1 MNLCLCLISYV
12 NTNLKCI
19 MDLNVKA
26 REIMLDNVKR
36 EIMLKA
42 WAEQRLLRTWKEQ
55 TVKEANDK
63 LYLNSIKIEK
73 VSHSSG
79 LPW

>member
-1 MNLCLCLISYV
+1 MWSINFDKSFKVLSVETINGVNITVFSYKRMNLCLCLISYV

-42 WAEQRLLRTWKEQ
+42 WAEQRLLRT
-55 TVKEANDK
+55 
-63 LYLNSIKIEK
+63 
-73 VSHSSG
+73 
-79 LPW
+79 